1 MMLPQSYPIACLWCF
16 CKCVVF
22 GFCAPPILWPLP
34 LKFLCSSLRLFCCCH
49 SLRQV
54 PMPVSSSRLLAVVLV
69 TKFLSPSLRLVC
81 WLSFSSPSSYARLVC
96 CCRSRRQVLLSS
108 RLASSVAVSRRQV
121 RLGCR
126 SLPPLVC
133 ALGPL
138 LQCVSA
144 RIRPNSLKSESSPKS
159 PRVSVRFRDPPPRS

>member
-16 CKCVVF
+16 CKCASLGSVLLPSCGLF
-22 GFCAPPILWPLP
+22 P
-34 LKFLCSSLRLFCCCH
+34 LKFLCSPLLLLSFPPSSSYARLF
-49 SLRQV
+49 V
-54 PMPVSSSRLLAVVLV
+54 SSRLLAVVLV
-69 TKFLSPSLRLVC
+69 SKFLSPSLRLVC

-126 SLPPLVC
+126 SLPRLVC
-133 ALGPL
+133 ALGLL
-138 LQCVSA
+138 LQCVSV

-159 PRVSVRFRDPPPRS
+159 PRVSVRYRDPPPRS